1 MYDVILSAVGLVAP
15 PVTLYFAYRKAQND
29 LKFHAFDNAE
39 VENFNNVHNKS
50 QDVTLTIEE
59 MNYIFYRDFQNTL
72 HETREF
78 NTKLFEQASAQIASL

>member
-1 MYDVILSAVGLVAP
+1 MYDVILGAVGLIAP

-39 VENFNNVHNKS
+39 VDQFNNVHSKS
-50 QDVTLTIEE
+50 QDTTTIEE
-59 MNYIFYRDFQNTL
+59 MNYIFYRDLQHTL

>member
-1 MYDVILSAVGLVAP
+1 MYDVILSAVGLIAP

-29 LKFHAFDNAE
+29 LKSHAFDKAQ
-39 VENFNNVHNKS
+39 VEQLNKVHNKS
-50 QDVTLTIEE
+50 QDLTLEE
-59 MNYIFYRDFQNTL
+59 MNFIFYRDLQYTL